1 MKDYR
6 ITVKVRNNRIL
17 KAIEAVGGTPGN
29 KWCEANGLGYGLV
42 NDLINLTA
50 SPIGEYGDLRPTAA
64 RLCEVLGVLPDDLWS
79 NEQLHPLERNFSYME
94 MDHSQVLA
102 LSSSGG
108 GEQAYLPDFSA
119 IDQRETRAL
128 LDKAKARL
136 TEREREVIALRYE
149 KDLSLQE
156 CAKILKYTVERIR
169 QIESK
174 ALRKL
179 RHPSSVAIFLDALDI
194 SPEKRE
200 MCQRDA
206 ERWGTGERFA
216 YSGVTY
222 D

>member
-64 RLCEVLGVLPDDLWS
+64 RLCEVLGV
-79 NEQLHPLERNFSYME
+79 
-94 MDHSQVLA
+94 
-102 LSSSGG
+102 
-108 GEQAYLPDFSA
+108 LPDFSA